1 MTVRRDL
8 ARLDS
13 EGVLQR
19 VHGGATAPRPRFSK
33 RVGVMVEAKS
43 AIARKVAELIVSG
56 DTVGLDSGTSC
67 RAVAAELA
75 PRDDLLIVTNSIQA
89 AVEFQYS
96 RSSVIVL
103 GGMLTSEATLV
114 SGDLVEKR
122 RQLQLN
128 KLVLGCGGLTALDG
142 ISYFDVAETEV
153 RRSLLG
159 QSDTVIMAAD
169 HTKLGQR
176 KGVVLDRI
184 DVLDVLVTDKEPDRD
199 LRNELLSAGVEIVV
213 TG

>member
-1 MTVRRDL
+1 
-8 ARLDS
+8 
-13 EGVLQR
+13 
-19 VHGGATAPRPRFSK
+19 
-33 RVGVMVEAKS
+33 
-43 AIARKVAELIVSG
+43 
-56 DTVGLDSGTSC
+56 
-67 RAVAAELA
+67 
-75 PRDDLLIVTNSIQA
+75 
-89 AVEFQYS
+89 
-96 RSSVIVL
+96 
-103 GGMLTSEATLV
+103 MLTSEATLV